1 MARMSGM
8 ALEGPRKAARIA
20 TLSAILH
27 KGSLTRDFRLRV
39 FSGIKLPPGP

>member
-20 TLSAILH
+20 TLSAH
-27 KGSLTRDFRLRV
+27 QT
-39 FSGIKLPPGP
+39 KLKVVSHVIYRNQLPTGP